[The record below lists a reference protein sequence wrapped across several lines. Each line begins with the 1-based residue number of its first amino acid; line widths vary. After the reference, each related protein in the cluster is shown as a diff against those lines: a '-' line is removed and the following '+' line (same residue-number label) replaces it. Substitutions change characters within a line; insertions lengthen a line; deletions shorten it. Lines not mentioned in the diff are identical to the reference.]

1 MVVRRCLLTLLFLY
15 PGALVH
21 AGVTQD
27 RFAQELATV
36 REEVYVMPGEALR
49 KLEGL
54 KEGHT
59 GQELGHVL
67 VEMSRAYYRLGD
79 ERKAIDTAVQAEQ
92 LGRTLH
98 DDVLLAKAMLGHG
111 YVLSSL
117 VHDQETARKLI
128 QQAAQLAHSTQDA
141 HLETRALVF
150 QGLLAEGDGRSA
162 DALEFATRAAA
173 FARFG
178 KDPDALSMALR
189 EQARLLAC
197 QGEYQ
202 EALTVTDELLGIAQA
217 SGMPAQ
223 LAHARLSEYAIAAMA
238 GRTRHAEKALQA
250 AVDLLRELNA
260 RESLVVP
267 LSNLAELYIQARRF
281 GEAARTSEAALKISR
296 EIGDKKG
303 SKLATFR
310 LGITDIYLR
319 QIAAGRKMVDDALV
333 SLEQDDKYVR
343 MLLDYGHAL
352 SQVGEGGSALTIY
365 EKAGA
370 VSLAAWRKERQLSY
384 QALQRAYDNQKKQN
398 ELTALHHESALKA
411 AELQNERRLKAVWA
425 LLSATTLAAAFLIA
439 MLYRRVARANKSLHV
454 KNEQLFLQSTR
465 DSLTGLFNRHYFY
478 EEVVP
483 SYLGKLEQPA
493 RERRAVPD
501 NNAGGVFLLLDI
513 DRFKSIN
520 DRYGHGA
527 GDTVLKSVAA
537 RLGTA
542 LREQDVLIRWGGE
555 EFLAYLPG
563 AATDEARQICAR
575 LLAAVSATP
584 IAADGQ
590 QLTVTVSIGFC
601 PTPLTP
607 DEMDQ
612 DWEKLVHLAD
622 LCLYHAKTEGRNQTF
637 GIGDGKALT
646 PKAIAAADADLKQA
660 SIDGL
665 IELLN
670 VHNACTALSSA
681 EALQAT

>member
-1 MVVRRCLLTLLFLY
+1 VLALLFLC
-15 PGALVH
+15 PGALVP
-21 AGVTQD
+21 AGVTHD
-27 RFAQELATV
+27 KFAQDLAIV
-36 REEVYVMPGEALR
+36 REEVIVMPGEALR
-49 KLEGL
+49 KLDRL
-54 KEGHT
+54 KEGHS
-59 GQELGHVL
+59 GQELGNVL
-67 VEMSRAYYRLGD
+67 VEMSRAHYWLGD
-79 ERKAIDTAVQAEQ
+79 ERKAVDAAVRAEQ

-98 DDVLLAKAMLGHG
+98 DDALLAKAMLAHA

-117 VHDQETARKLI
+117 VHDQETARRLI
-128 QQAAQLAHSTQDA
+128 QQAAQLARRTQDA
-141 HLETRALVF
+141 HLETRALIF
-150 QGLLAEGDGRSA
+150 QGLLAEGDGRMA

-189 EQARLLAC
+189 EQGRLLAS

-202 EALTVTDELLGIAQA
+202 EALTLSDELLGIAQA

-223 LAHARLSEYAIAAMA
+223 LAHARLSEYAIAARA
-238 GRTRHAEKALQA
+238 GRTRRAEKALQA
-250 AVDLLRELNA
+250 AVDVLQQLNA

-281 GEAARTSEAALKISR
+281 GEAERTSAAALKISQ
-296 EIGDKKG
+296 EIGDAKG

-310 LGITDIYLR
+310 LGLTEIYLR
-319 QIAAGRKMVDDALV
+319 QIPAGRKMVDDALA
-333 SLEQDDKYVR
+333 SLEHDDKYVR

-352 SQVGEGGSALTIY
+352 SQVGEGDSALTIY

-411 AELQNERRLKAVWA
+411 AELQNERHLKALWVA
-425 LLSATTLAAAFLIA
+425 LSVTTLLAAFLIA
-439 MLYRRVARANKSLHV
+439 MLYRRVAKANKSLHV

-478 EEVVP
+478 EQVVP
-483 SYLGKLEQPA
+483 SHLVKPEPAA
-493 RERRAVPD
+493 RERRAGPD
-501 NNAGGVFLLLDI
+501 KHAGGVFLLLDI

-527 GDTVLKSVAA
+527 GDAVLKSVAS
-537 RLGTA
+537 RLSTA
-542 LREQDVLIRWGGE
+542 LREEDVLIRWGGE

-563 AATDEARQICAR
+563 AATDEARRICAR

-584 IAADGQ
+584 IAADGHA
-590 QLTVTVSIGFC
+590 LTVTVSIGFC
-601 PTPLTP
+601 PRPATPEETDP
-607 DEMDQ
+607 
-612 DWEKLVHLAD
+612 DWERLVHLAD
-622 LCLYHAKTEGRNQTF
+622 LCLYRAKTAGRNQAF
-637 GIGDGKALT
+637 GIGDAHALT
-646 PKAIAAADADLKQA
+646 PGAMAAADADLGQA
-660 SIDGL
+660 SADGS

-670 VHNACTALSSA
+670 VKNAAATLSSA
-681 EALQAT
+681 EALPVA

>member
-128 QQAAQLAHSTQDA
+128 QQAAQ
-141 HLETRALVF
+141 LETRALVF

-478 EEVVP
+478 EQVVP
-483 SYLGKLEQPA
+483 IHLGKPA
-493 RERRAVPD
+493 QAECERRAAPD
-501 NNAGGVFLLLDI
+501 EHTAGVFLLLDV

-520 DRYGHGA
+520 DRYGHSA

-555 EFLAYLPG
+555 EFLAYLPD
-563 AATDEARQICAR
+563 AATDEASKVCAR

-584 IAADGQ
+584 IAADEHE
-590 QLTVTVSIGFC
+590 LTVTVSIGFC
-601 PTPLTP
+601 PRPATP
-607 DEMDQ
+607 EAMDQ
-612 DWEKLVHLAD
+612 DWQQLVHLAD
-622 LCLYHAKTEGRNQTF
+622 LCLYRAKTEGRNQAF
-637 GIGDGKALT
+637 GIGDAHALT
-646 PKAIAAADADLKQA
+646 PEVIAAAGADLGQA
-660 SIDGL
+660 AMDGL
-665 IELLN
+665 VKLVN
-670 VHNACTALSSA
+670 VKNACTTLPGA
-681 EALQAT
+681 EALQAA

>member
-1 MVVRRCLLTLLFLY
+1 VLALLFLC

-21 AGVTQD
+21 AGATAD
-27 RFAQELATV
+27 RFAQDLAVV

-49 KLEGL
+49 KLERL

-67 VEMSRAYYRLGD
+67 VEMSRAYFRLGD
-79 ERKAIDTAVQAEQ
+79 ERKAVDAAVRAEQ
-92 LGRTLH
+92 LGRSLH
-98 DDVLLAKAMLGHG
+98 DDVLLAKAMLGHAN
-111 YVLSSL
+111 VLSSL
-117 VHDQETARKLI
+117 VHDQETARRLI
-128 QQAAQLAHSTQDA
+128 QQAAQLARRTQDA
-141 HLETRALVF
+141 HLETRALIF
-150 QGLLAEGDGRSA
+150 QGLLAEGDGRMA
-162 DALEFATRAAA
+162 DALEFASRAAA

-189 EQARLLAC
+189 EQARLLAS

-202 EALTVTDELLGIAQA
+202 EAMTVGDELLGLAKA

-223 LAHARLSEYAIAAMA
+223 LAHARLSEYAVAARA
-238 GRTRHAEKALQA
+238 GRTRRAEQALQA
-250 AVDLLRELNA
+250 AVDLLADLDA

-281 GEAARTSEAALKISR
+281 GEAARVSRAALRISQ
-296 EIGDKKG
+296 ELGDNKG

-319 QIAAGRKMVDDALV
+319 QIASGSKLVEGALV

-352 SQVGEGGSALTIY
+352 SQVGEDDAALNIY

-384 QALQRAYDNQKKQN
+384 QALQRAYDSQKKQN

-411 AELQNERRLKAVWA
+411 AELQNERRLKFVWV
-425 LLSATTLAAAFLIA
+425 LLSVMTLAAAFLIA
-439 MLYRRVARANKSLHV
+439 ILYRRVAKANKALHV

-478 EEVVP
+478 EQLVP
-483 SYLGKLEQPA
+483 SEFGKPEQVA
-493 RERRAVPD
+493 SERRAGPR
-501 NNAGGVFLLLDI
+501 NHSGGVFLLLDI

-527 GDTVLKSVAA
+527 GDTVLKSVAS
-537 RLGTA
+537 RLRAA

-584 IAADGQ
+584 VSADAH

-601 PTPLTP
+601 PRPAALE
-607 DEMDQ
+607 DNGE
-612 DWEKLVHLAD
+612 DWEQLVHLAD

-637 GIGDGKALT
+637 GIGDGQALT
-646 PKAIAAADADLKQA
+646 PGAIAAADSNLKQA
-660 SIDGL
+660 SVDGL

-670 VHNACTALSSA
+670 VKNAAATLSSA
-681 EALQAT
+681 EALPVA

>member
-1 MVVRRCLLTLLFLY
+1 MVVRRCLLTLLLLC

-21 AGVTQD
+21 AGVPDDQFTQD
-27 RFAQELATV
+27 LAIV

-49 KLEGL
+49 KLDRL

-92 LGRTLH
+92 LGHALH

-111 YVLSSL
+111 NVLSSL
-117 VHDQETARKLI
+117 VHDQETARRLI
-128 QQAAQLAHSTQDA
+128 EQAAQLARRTQDA

-150 QGLLAEGDGRSA
+150 QGLLAEGDGRAA

-189 EQARLLAC
+189 EQARLLAD

-202 EALTVTDELLGIAQA
+202 DAMTVSDELLGIAQA

-223 LAHARLSEYAIAAMA
+223 LALARLSEYAIAARA
-238 GRTRHAEKALQA
+238 GRTKRAESALRA
-250 AVDLLRELNA
+250 AVDLLQDLKA
-260 RESLVVP
+260 RESLVIP
-267 LSNLAELYIQARRF
+267 LLNLAELYIQTRRF
-281 GEAARTSEAALKISR
+281 GEASRASGTALKISQ
-296 EIGDKKG
+296 ELGDEKG
-303 SKLATFR
+303 GKLAAFR
-310 LGITDIYLR
+310 SGITDIYLR
-319 QIAAGRKMVDDALV
+319 QIPGGRKLVDDALA
-333 SLEQDDKYVR
+333 SLEHDDKYVR

-352 SQVGEGGSALTIY
+352 SQVGEGDAALTIY

-398 ELTALHHESALKA
+398 ELAALHHESALKA
-411 AELQNERRLKAVWA
+411 AELQNERRLNA
-425 LLSATTLAAAFLIA
+425 LWVALSVTTLIAAFLIA
-439 MLYRRVARANKSLHV
+439 MLYRRVAKANKSLHV

-478 EEVVP
+478 EQVVP
-483 SYLGKLEQPA
+483 AHLGTPEQA
-493 RERRAVPD
+493 TSERRAGAG
-501 NNAGGVFLLLDI
+501 NNADGVFLLLDI

-537 RLGTA
+537 RLGSA
-542 LREQDVLIRWGGE
+542 LREEDVLIRWGGE

-563 AATDEARQICAR
+563 AAIDEANKVCAR

-584 IAADGQ
+584 ITADEH

-601 PTPLTP
+601 PRPTTS
-607 DEMDQ
+607 EATDQ
-612 DWEKLVHLAD
+612 DWQQLVHLAD
-622 LCLYHAKTEGRNQTF
+622 LCLYRAKTEGRNQAF
-637 GIGDGKALT
+637 GIDDAHALT
-646 PKAIAAADADLKQA
+646 PRGIAAAGADLGQA
-660 SIDGL
+660 AVDGL
-665 IELLN
+665 VKLVN
-670 VHNACTALSSA
+670 VKNGTLA
-681 EALQAT
+681 

>member
-1 MVVRRCLLTLLFLY
+1 MVVRRCLLALLFLC
-15 PGALVH
+15 PVASVH
-21 AGVTQD
+21 AGATQD
-27 RFAQELATV
+27 QFAQDLAIV

-54 KEGHT
+54 KEGHA

-67 VEMSRAYYRLGD
+67 VEMSRAYYWLGD
-79 ERKAIDTAVQAEQ
+79 ERRAVDAAVQAEK
-92 LGRTLH
+92 LGQALH

-117 VHDQETARKLI
+117 VHDQETARRLI
-128 QQAAQLAHSTQDA
+128 QQAAQLARRTQDA

-150 QGLLAEGDGRSA
+150 QGLLAEGDGRTA

-189 EQARLLAC
+189 EQARLLAS

-202 EALTVTDELLGIAQA
+202 DAMTVVDELLDIARA
-217 SGMPAQ
+217 SAMPAQ
-223 LAHARLSEYAIAAMA
+223 LAHARLSEYAIAARA
-238 GRTRHAEKALQA
+238 GRTKRAEKALQA
-250 AVDLLRELNA
+250 AVDLLQKLNA

-281 GEAARTSEAALKISR
+281 GEAFRVSQAALKISQ
-296 EIGDKKG
+296 ELGDEKG
-303 SKLATFR
+303 SKLATFQ

-319 QIAAGRKMVDDALV
+319 QIANGRKQVDEALA
-333 SLEQDDKYVR
+333 SLEHNDKYVR

-352 SQVGEGGSALTIY
+352 SQVGEGGAALTVY

-398 ELTALHHESALKA
+398 ELAALHHEGALKA
-411 AELQNERRLKAVWA
+411 AELQNERRLKALWV
-425 LLSATTLAAAFLIA
+425 LLSVTTLIAAFLIA
-439 MLYRRVARANKSLHV
+439 LLYRRVAKANKSLHV
-454 KNEQLFLQSTR
+454 KNELLFLQSTR

-478 EEVVP
+478 EQVVP
-483 SYLGKLEQPA
+483 AEFGKPGPA
-493 RERRAVPD
+493 ERERRAGPGKTT
-501 NNAGGVFLLLDI
+501 GGVFLLLDV

-520 DRYGHGA
+520 DRYGHSA
-527 GDTVLKSVAA
+527 GDVVLKSVAA

-575 LLAAVSATP
+575 LLAAVSSTP
-584 IAADGQ
+584 VTADEH

-601 PTPLTP
+601 PVPATSEET
-607 DEMDQ
+607 DQ
-612 DWEKLVHLAD
+612 DWEQLVHLAD
-622 LCLYHAKTEGRNQTF
+622 LCLYLAKTEGRNQVF
-637 GIGDGKALT
+637 GIGDADALT
-646 PKAIAAADADLKQA
+646 PQVIAAAGADLGQA
-660 SIDGL
+660 SSDGL
-665 IELLN
+665 VKLVNIKN
-670 VHNACTALSSA
+670 PCTTLSSP
-681 EALQAT
+681 EALQVA

>member
-1 MVVRRCLLTLLFLY
+1 MVVRRCVLALLFLC

-21 AGVTQD
+21 AGATPDQ
-27 RFAQELATV
+27 FAQDLAIV
-36 REEVYVMPGEALR
+36 REEVVVMPGEALR
-49 KLEGL
+49 KLDRL
-54 KEGHT
+54 KEGHA

-67 VEMSRAYYRLGD
+67 VEMSRAYYWLGD
-79 ERKAIDTAVQAEQ
+79 ERKAVDAAVQAER
-92 LGRTLH
+92 LGQSLH

-128 QQAAQLAHSTQDA
+128 QQAAQLASRTRDA

-150 QGLLAEGDGRSA
+150 QGLLAEGDGRMA

-189 EQARLLAC
+189 EQARLLAS

-202 EALTVTDELLGIAQA
+202 EALLVGDELLGIAQA

-223 LAHARLSEYAIAAMA
+223 LAHARLSEYAIAARA
-238 GRTRHAEKALQA
+238 GRTKRAETALQA
-250 AVDLLRELNA
+250 AVALLQELNA

-267 LSNLAELYIQARRF
+267 LSNLAELYIQTRRF
-281 GEAARTSEAALKISR
+281 GEAARASQAALKISQ
-296 EIGDKKG
+296 ELGDEKG

-319 QIAAGRKMVDDALV
+319 QIADGRKLVDDALA

-343 MLLDYGHAL
+343 LLLDYGHAL
-352 SQVGEGGSALTIY
+352 SQVGEEDSALTIY

-398 ELTALHHESALKA
+398 ELTALHHESTMKA
-411 AELQNERRLKAVWA
+411 AELQNQRRLNTLWVA
-425 LLSATTLAAAFLIA
+425 LSFMTLAAAFLIG
-439 MLYRRVARANKSLHV
+439 MLYRRVARANTSLHV
-454 KNEQLFLQSTR
+454 KNEQLFMQSTR

-478 EEVVP
+478 EQVVP
-483 SYLGKLEQPA
+483 AHLGKPAQPA
-493 RERRAVPD
+493 PQRRAGPD
-501 NNAGGVFLLLDI
+501 QRTGGVFLLLDI

-537 RLGTA
+537 RLGSA

-563 AATDEARQICAR
+563 ATTDEARLVCAR

-584 IAADGQ
+584 IGADGHP
-590 QLTVTVSIGFC
+590 LTVTVSIGFC
-601 PTPLTP
+601 PRPAAR
-607 DEMDQ
+607 DAMDP
-612 DWEKLVHLAD
+612 DWERLVHLAD
-622 LCLYHAKTEGRNQTF
+622 LCLYRAKTGGRNRAC
-637 GIGDGKALT
+637 GIGDAQALT
-646 PKAIAAADADLKQA
+646 PGAIAAADADLGQA
-660 SIDGL
+660 CLDGA
-665 IELLN
+665 IELLE
-670 VHNACTALSSA
+670 VQNACTTLPAA
-681 EALQAT
+681 QAMRAA

>member
-1 MVVRRCLLTLLFLY
+1 MVVRRCLLTLLFLC

-21 AGVTQD
+21 AGVTHDQ
-27 RFAQELATV
+27 FAQDLAIV
-36 REEVYVMPGEALR
+36 REEVVVMPGEALR
-49 KLEGL
+49 KLDRL
-54 KEGHT
+54 KEGHS

-67 VEMSRAYYRLGD
+67 VEMSRAYYWLGD
-79 ERKAIDTAVQAEQ
+79 ERKATDAAVRAEQ
-92 LGRTLH
+92 LGEALP
-98 DDVLLAKAMLGHG
+98 DDVLLAKAMLAHG
-111 YVLSSL
+111 NVLSGL
-117 VHDQETARKLI
+117 VHDQETARGLI
-128 QQAAQLAHSTQDA
+128 QHAAQLARRTQDA
-141 HLETRALVF
+141 HLETRAMIF
-150 QGLLAEGDGRSA
+150 QGLLAEGDGRTA

-189 EQARLLAC
+189 EQARLLAS

-223 LAHARLSEYAIAAMA
+223 LAHARLSEYTVAARA
-238 GRTRHAEKALQA
+238 GRTKRAEQALQA
-250 AVDLLRELNA
+250 AVDLLHELNA

-281 GEAARTSEAALKISR
+281 GEAARASEAALRISR
-296 EIGDKKG
+296 ETGDEKG

-310 LGITDIYLR
+310 LGITNIYLR
-319 QIAAGRKMVDDALV
+319 QIAGGRKLVDDALV

-352 SQVGEGGSALTIY
+352 SQVGEDDSALTIY

-384 QALQRAYDNQKKQN
+384 QALQRAYDSQKKQN

-411 AELQNERRLKAVWA
+411 AELQNERRLKAVWV
-425 LLSATTLAAAFLIA
+425 LLSVTTLAAAFLIA
-439 MLYRRVARANKSLHV
+439 MLYRRVARANKALQV

-478 EEVVP
+478 EQLVP
-483 SYLGKLEQPA
+483 SEFGTPGQ
-493 RERRAVPD
+493 AVPEKRRGP
-501 NNAGGVFLLLDI
+501 AKQTGGVFLLLDV

-520 DRYGHGA
+520 DRYGHSA
-527 GDTVLKSVAA
+527 GDIVLKSVAS
-537 RLGTA
+537 RLSSA

-584 IAADGQ
+584 ISADAH

-601 PTPLTP
+601 PTPVTP
-607 DEMDQ
+607 DEMNH

-637 GIGDGKALT
+637 GIGDGQALT
-646 PKAIAAADADLKQA
+646 PKAIAAADSDLKQA

-670 VHNACTALSSA
+670 VKNM
-681 EALQAT
+681 QAA